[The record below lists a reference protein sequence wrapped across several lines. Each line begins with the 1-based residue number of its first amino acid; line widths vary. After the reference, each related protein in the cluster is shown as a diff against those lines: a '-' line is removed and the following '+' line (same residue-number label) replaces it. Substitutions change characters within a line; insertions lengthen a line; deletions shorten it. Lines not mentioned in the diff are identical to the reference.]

1 MLDFFIN
8 LGKGRNMKRN
18 ILAAA
23 VAMALTGCATIENL
37 ARPGTAVSPGTT
49 ISPGNQQAISE
60 QRLTSDFKREGVRV
74 TYTQKGELEA
84 VEATGFAP
92 VWGSS
97 ENARREAFR
106 VAEME
111 AKKAMNDFINQETI
125 TSSKSVEIIS
135 RNLEKARDNKTN
147 NFTSNRQSTITSSD
161 DDITVEADGANADGK
176 SNKDDTNKTE
186 NVAIRNDALRIASN
200 TRSEIRVQN
209 RGILSGLQL
218 KETEVINNG
227 RTVRATY
234 RWDRKNSEQR
244 PMIRGLMMQ

>member
-1 MLDFFIN
+1 
-8 LGKGRNMKRN
+8 MKRN

-37 ARPGTAVSPGTT
+37 TRPGTAVGPGTN
-49 ISPGNQQAISE
+49 INPGNQQAISE

-92 VWGSS
+92 VWGNS

-125 TSSKSVEIIS
+125 TSSKSLEIIS

-161 DDITVEADGANADGK
+161 DEVNSEGTGNDTDGTGTSNKADG
-176 SNKDDTNKTE
+176 NKTE

-200 TRSEIRVQN
+200 TRTEIRIQN
-209 RGILSGLQL
+209 KGILSGLQL
-218 KETEVINNG
+218 KETEVLNNG